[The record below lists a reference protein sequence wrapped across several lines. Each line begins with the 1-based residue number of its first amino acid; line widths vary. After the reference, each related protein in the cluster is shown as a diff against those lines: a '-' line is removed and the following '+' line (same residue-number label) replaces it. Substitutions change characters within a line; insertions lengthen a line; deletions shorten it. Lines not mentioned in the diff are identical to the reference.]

1 MEQKSEE
8 KRWLPLEA
16 NPEIIHDLG
25 VDPKWNYVDVYG
37 FDPELLAMIPQP
49 VEAMIFLFPITD
61 IYTKYKDEEEAH
73 LVKHEQSI
81 SPDVIFFKQTIENA
95 CGMIALLHSVSNNDD
110 EIVGP
115 GVLND
120 LIEEAR
126 NMSPDERAEL
136 LENSKELEAIH
147 EAAAREGQTAAPN
160 LEDDVDMHFICF
172 VEVDQHLYELDGR
185 KMFPINHGKSTDLV
199 ESSAK
204 VIKQYMERD
213 PDQKHYSAIAFCKT
227 EE

>member
-1 MEQKSEE
+1 MHFTYCLSI
-8 KRWLPLEA
+8 P
-16 NPEIIHDLG
+16 
-25 VDPKWNYVDVYG
+25 G

-61 IYTKYKDEEEAH
+61 IYNKYKDEEEAH

-120 LIEEAR
+120 FIEEAR

-136 LENSKELEAIH
+136 IENSKELEAIH
-147 EAAAREGQTAAPN
+147 EAAARDGQTAAPN

-172 VEVDQHLYELDGR
+172 VEVDQHIYELDGR
-185 KMFPINHGKSTDLV
+185 KMFPINHGKSTNLV
-199 ESSAK
+199 EVFSLYIHVLGTSAHCFLYFYTELGK
-204 VIKQYMERD
+204 GNK
-213 PDQKHYSAIAFCKT
+213 AIHGKRPRPKALQCNCLL
-227 EE
+227 